1 MDGEAPPPAY
11 MLYMYDMGD
20 MPDDM
25 GDMPD
30 DMGDMPDDMGDMP
43 DDMGD
48 MPATTGLV
56 SGVGR
61 WVAGLDP
68 SIPPVKWNSGDSWEA
83 DEGEEAEDGVR
94 SSGRESPSAL
104 PLLAAGLG
112 GDCISDAGNKKRL
125 TLVLS

>member
-43 DDMGD
+43 
-48 MPATTGLV
+48 ATMGLV

-68 SIPPVKWNSGDSWEA
+68 SIPPVKWNSGDFCEA

-112 GDCISDAGNKKRL
+112 GDCISDTGNKKDR
-125 TLVLS
+125 